1 MLTVNK
7 TIVIIIIII
16 TSLSPQNAGNVNEYP
31 VTPCGVGYSVP
42 SFRPFNCPALFT
54 ESFLTS
60 SASSYDDDDNDDDDD
75 DNDGDNEEKNSEGV
89 GGGKGEN

>member
-16 TSLSPQNAGNVNEYP
+16 TSLSPHKAGNVNKYP
-31 VTPCGVGYSVP
+31 VTPCGIGYSMP
-42 SFRPFNCPALFT
+42 SFHPFKCLTLFT
-54 ESFLTS
+54 ESFLIS
-60 SASSYDDDDNDDDDD
+60 SSSSSFDDDDDDDDD

-89 GGGKGEN
+89 GVG

>member
-7 TIVIIIIII
+7 TTVIIIIFIII
-16 TSLSPQNAGNVNEYP
+16 TSFSPHNAGNVTEYL

-42 SFRPFNCPALFT
+42 SFRPFKCPALFT

-60 SASSYDDDDNDDDDD
+60 SSSSSFDDN

-89 GGGKGEN
+89 GVG